1 MPGGKAPR
9 WLRALEVIVGI
20 LLIALALYLIAFP
33 AAALAAAVILIA
45 TALIAFGI
53 IRLLG
58 GFLIRGLTLWSRVL
72 SIVAGLLALILG
84 WGAIAYPALGLLTIV
99 IYVAIVLLIAGF
111 DRIVTGLSGA
121 GYPGWVRLT
130 QVIVGF
136 LALLLSAAIIVIPLF
151 GLEILVLLL
160 SIEFFIF
167 GIEAVATGLRGYWQ

>member
-1 MPGGKAPR
+1 MPGSKAPR

-20 LLIALALYLIAFP
+20 LLILLALYLIAFP
-33 AAALAAAVILIA
+33 ATALAAALILIA

-58 GFLIRGLTLWSRVL
+58 GFLIQGLTLWSRVL
-72 SIVAGLLALILG
+72 SIVTGLLALVLG

-99 IYVAIVLLIAGF
+99 IYVAIVLLVAGF
-111 DRIVTGLSGA
+111 DRIVTGISASGS
-121 GYPGWVRLT
+121 PGWVRLT

-136 LALLLSAAIIVIPLF
+136 LTLLLSAAIILLPLF
-151 GLEILVLLL
+151 GIEILVFLL

-167 GIEAVATGLRGYWQ
+167 GIEAVATGLRGHRE